1 MAKSNTTTPKSTEAP
16 TTYTPTHCP
25 KTGRKLTKEE
35 RRAAN
40 KAKWAKEQAALA
52 AKRKKAKDAK
62 AKAKANKPT
71 AKKAAA
77 PAPTAKRVPV
87 ADVKRWMEQHPNRKT
102 VSTVDI
108 TDWMALPAN
117 TKVGKRLS
125 RKNTLDAQMS
135 KRNNKLEVQAQRK
148 GGLRA

>member
-1 MAKSNTTTPKSTEAP
+1 MAKSNTTPKSTEAP

-52 AKRKKAKDAK
+52 AKRKKAKE

-71 AKKAAA
+71 AKKAAAPAA

-108 TDWMALPAN
+108 TDWLAAPAN